1 MAINMRRADLDG
13 KLREFLV
20 PALTPAERTAADI
33 EGWILG
39 IK

>member
-1 MAINMRRADLDG
+1 MRLAGRDG
-13 KLREFLV
+13 NLASFFD
-20 PALTPAERTAADI
+20 PSLTPAERGIAQI